1 MTNSKTTRRALVLSL
16 LSLLL
21 CCSMLVGT
29 TFAWFTDSVT
39 SGNNKIVAGNL
50 DVELEYYANGAWNK
64 VTENTNVFEKDT
76 LWEPGHTE
84 VVYLRIANLG
94 TLALDYSLGVN
105 IAYEL
110 TSTNVAGEEL
120 KLSNYIQMG
129 VIDDKA
135 EPYAD
140 RAAARAAVTNAKPIN
155 EGYATTGTLYP
166 VNNVPTT
173 GGKTE
178 QYLALVVYMPEE
190 VGNEA
195 NYKTGYA
202 APEITLGINLMAKQ
216 ETYEEDSFDHLYDK
230 DAIYTGMPTATVDKL
245 TEKVTVDMWEV
256 IPNFK
261 ALNYTR
267 DLDVVYMFSTTQTPE
282 EAAQNKYAKW
292 HADFV
297 VTFDKDLAKDSA
309 GLGGIYGGW
318 NVGFNA
324 PIDIK
329 AGEPLRLLGAVDIN
343 MNYEELCRDV
353 VNFTCGAFN
362 LDDANDGTTMT
373 VELRLYEVEEPS
385 AENGNS
391 WNVETGK
398 YITVGQYE
406 YTFE

>member
-1 MTNSKTTRRALVLSL
+1 MTNSKTTKRALVLSL

-39 SGNNKIVAGNL
+39 SGNNTIVAGNL
-50 DVELEYYANGAWNK
+50 DIELEYYANDAWNK
-64 VTENTNVFEKDT
+64 VTENTNVFEEKT

-84 VVYLRIANLG
+84 VIYLKVSNLG

-129 VIDDKA
+129 VIDDRA
-135 EPYAD
+135 EPYTD

-155 EGYATTGTLYP
+155 KGYATTGTLYAKTDATGKE
-166 VNNVPTT
+166 PTE
-173 GGKTE
+173 K
-178 QYLALVVYMPEE
+178 YLALVVYMPEE

-202 APEITLGINLMAKQ
+202 APEITLGINLMATQ
-216 ETYEEDSFDHLYDK
+216 ETYEKDSFDHLYDE
-230 DAIYTGMPTATVDKL
+230 DAIYTGMPTATVEKL

-256 IPNFK
+256 IPSFK
-261 ALNYTR
+261 ALNYTQ

-297 VTFDKDLAKDSA
+297 VTFDKDIAEDSA

-362 LDDANDGTTMT
+362 LDDANAGTTMT

-391 WNVETGK
+391 WNVETGN
-398 YITVGQYE
+398 YITVGQYA